1 MVSDA
6 VPRPD
11 ASRLRVIVASRN
23 PAKLVAVRNAF
34 AASFPGATLDIVPV
48 SAESGVSGQPKSDAE
63 TRRGARNRARDARSG
78 HPDADYWV
86 GLEGGVEA
94 VGGEM
99 LAFAWMAVLDAD
111 DRLGIARSTTLP
123 LPPEVRIRVERG
135 QELGDANDAVF
146 GTVGSKQRGGAFG
159 LLTAGRFTR
168 EGVYAETLCLALLPF
183 VNPLYRATPNNPDTN
198 STT

>member
-1 MVSDA
+1 MGDA
-6 VPRPD
+6 APGPD
-11 ASRLRVIVASRN
+11 ASRLRVIVASHN
-23 PAKLVAVRNAF
+23 PAKLVAVRDAF
-34 AASFPGATLDIVPV
+34 GASFPGATLDIVPV
-48 SAESGVSGQPKSDAE
+48 NADSGVSGQPKSDAE
-63 TRRGARNRARDARSG
+63 TRCGAQNRARDVRSR

-86 GLEGGVEA
+86 GLEGGVET
-94 VGGEM
+94 VSGEL

-123 LPPEVRIRVERG
+123 LPPEVRIRVESG

-159 LLTAGRFTR
+159 LLTGGRFTR

-183 VNPLYRATPNNPDTN
+183 VNPLYRATPNNPNTKLP
-198 STT
+198 T